1 VNNKTFVAILSN
13 FKKVVWV
20 LTTHWSSP
28 GLGLLAAGG
37 KDTIRG
43 LSNTDVAFLK
53 KESENGYNR
62 YERRIC

>member
-53 KESENGYNR
+53 KGSENGYNR